1 MGGYKQL
8 GGEQGNEIEE
18 RINAL
23 AEALGMP
30 PKALASA
37 IAGAVKKYIPPA
49 TISSV
54 PSKAEEKYL
63 EGTAA
68 ARRLWECSW
77 F

>member
-8 GGEQGNEIEE
+8 GGEQGSEIEE

-37 IAGAVKKYIPPA
+37 IAGAVKPPA
-49 TISSV
+49 TISV
-54 PSKAEEKYL
+54 PSKAEEN
-63 EGTAA
+63 T
-68 ARRLWECSW
+68 
-77 F
+77 

>member
-8 GGEQGNEIEE
+8 GGEQGSEIEE
-18 RINAL
+18 RIK
-23 AEALGMP
+23 ALGMP

-54 PSKAEEKYL
+54 PSKAEEN
-63 EGTAA
+63 T
-68 ARRLWECSW
+68 
-77 F
+77 